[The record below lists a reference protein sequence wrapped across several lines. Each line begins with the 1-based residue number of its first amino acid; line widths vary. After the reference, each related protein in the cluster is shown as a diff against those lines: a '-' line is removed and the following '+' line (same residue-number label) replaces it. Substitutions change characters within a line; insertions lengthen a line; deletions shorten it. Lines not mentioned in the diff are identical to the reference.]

1 MKTIG
6 GILVIG
12 ATSLWGHAAAEKVR
26 SSYKELLYLQK
37 LLYLKKC
44 LAQIRPG
51 I

>member
-37 LLYLKKC
+37 LLYL
-44 LAQIRPG
+44 
-51 I
+51 